1 MPAGRKERPVI
12 TKPREKT
19 REELTA
25 EMEENGRKI
34 RQYEE
39 SESAAGVPAELLQ
52 MIYFLE
58 NHAFP

>member
-25 EMEENGRKI
+25 ETEENGRKI

-39 SESAAGVPAELLQ
+39 SESAAGLPAKLLK
-52 MIYFLE
+52 MFRFLE
-58 NHAFP
+58 NQIFP